1 MQFLVG
7 TVTVGPGLGNTVL
20 LIVQK
25 HFDSFN
31 CLAGNR
37 CLGIW
42 PIIILRV
49 QT

>member
-7 TVTVGPGLGNTVL
+7 TVGPGLGTTVL
-20 LIVQK
+20 WIVQK
-25 HFDSFN
+25 DFDSFN

-37 CLGIW
+37 FLSIW
-42 PIIILRV
+42 PIIILRA